1 MPRGEYIIKNKIR
14 ILAVEDEAISALLLN
29 AYLAAQGYECGEAV
43 ATGEE
48 AVERAA
54 RENPDVVFMDIQLAG
69 KMDGIEAARLI
80 KRNREN
86 TQIVFVTAYSD
97 EETMAGAMKID
108 PLAYILKPFNI
119 EELKKVIDIM
129 DGRCEN

>member
-1 MPRGEYIIKNKIR
+1 MPRGGFINGNKIR

-29 AYLAAQGYECGEAV
+29 AYLASQGYDCGEA
-43 ATGEE
+43 AAIGEE

-54 RENPDVVFMDIQLAG
+54 RENPDIVFMDIQLAG

-80 KRNREN
+80 KKNREN

-97 EETMAGAMKID
+97 EET
-108 PLAYILKPFNI
+108 
-119 EELKKVIDIM
+119 
-129 DGRCEN
+129 